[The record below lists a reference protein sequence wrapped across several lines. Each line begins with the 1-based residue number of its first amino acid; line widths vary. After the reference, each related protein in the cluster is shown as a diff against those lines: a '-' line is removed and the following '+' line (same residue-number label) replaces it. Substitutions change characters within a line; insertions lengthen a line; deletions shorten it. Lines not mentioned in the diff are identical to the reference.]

1 MTKPKFTPPAQE
13 QMAISEITIND
24 YVQIWFQKRG
34 KASFRL
40 AKVLGTKGDRAIVNV
55 IGKVKGGMVEI
66 SLKKDVFCVY
76 KALPAGY
83 AELPTEE
90 AESVEA

>member
-1 MTKPKFTPPAQE
+1 
-13 QMAISEITIND
+13 
-24 YVQIWFQKRG
+24 
-34 KASFRL
+34 
-40 AKVLGTKGDRAIVNV
+40 V